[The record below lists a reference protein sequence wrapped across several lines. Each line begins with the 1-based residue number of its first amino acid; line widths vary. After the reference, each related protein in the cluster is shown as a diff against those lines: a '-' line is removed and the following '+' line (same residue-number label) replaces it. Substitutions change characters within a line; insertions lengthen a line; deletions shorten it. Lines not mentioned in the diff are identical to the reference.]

1 MANRQDDDK
10 VTANPTKTFFVYMI
24 TRDITLEDSIL
35 DLIDNSVDSA
45 WETSGSPPIT
55 LSDGTDLSH
64 YSISIDLSTSKFTIR
79 DNCGGMSLD
88 DAANYAFTFGRRNSQ
103 TQADYSIGVY
113 GIGMKR
119 AVFKLGR
126 QIKIRSTFVDTDN
139 SRYAFAVPID
149 VDNWLLNDDPPWD
162 FDLDDDEYLDEDG
175 VEIVVHDL
183 NAGAATSFGNPAF
196 VENLRRM
203 IARDYSLHLNRGL
216 QIKVNRKPI
225 SSAQIELRES
235 DEFLPVRY
243 EYVDRPNGHD
253 VSVEIIGGMAAPPP
267 EGSEPDET
275 VDGDKRFGWYVAC
288 NGRIVLA
295 ADKSTVSGWGTP
307 DWPQWHRQYS
317 GFVGFVFFSSP
328 NAAALPLTTTKR
340 SVDVTSEVYLR
351 ARQKMRNVSKE
362 WIAYTNARKFRLDEA
377 KEKEEKAV
385 PVAVQDVQKQ
395 QTITLPKFEPKPAQQ
410 YANVNYS
417 VPLSKMKKL
426 AKAFGRI
433 TMTYREVGKRSF
445 DYAYDDLAEDD

>member
-1 MANRQDDDK
+1 MENRQEDK
-10 VTANPTKTFFVYMI
+10 VAANPTKIFFVYMI

-35 DLIDNSVDSA
+35 DLIDNCVDSA

-55 LSDGTDLSH
+55 LSDGTDLSR
-64 YSISIDLSTSKFTIR
+64 YSISIHLSTEKFTIR

-88 DAANYAFTFGRRNSQ
+88 DAANYAFTFGRRSNQ

-119 AVFKLGR
+119 AIFKLGR
-126 QIKIRSTFVDTDN
+126 QIKIRSTFEDADE
-139 SRYAFAVPID
+139 SRYAFAVPIN
-149 VDNWLLNDDPPWD
+149 VDDWLRDDDPPWD
-162 FDLDDDEYLDEDG
+162 FDLDDDDYLDEDG
-175 VEIVVHDL
+175 VEIVVRDL
-183 NAGAATSFGNPAF
+183 NAGAATSFRNPAF

-216 QIKVNRKPI
+216 RIRVNDKPI
-225 SSAQIELRES
+225 SSAQIQLRES
-235 DEFLPVRY
+235 DEFVPVRY
-243 EYVDRPNGHD
+243 DYVDHHNGHD
-253 VSVEIIGGMAAPPP
+253 VTVEIIGGMAAPPP
-267 EGSEPDET
+267 ESAEPDET

-317 GFVGFVFFSSP
+317 GFIGVVFFSSP
-328 NAAALPLTTTKR
+328 NALALPLTTTKR
-340 SVDVTSEVYLR
+340 SVDVTSEVFLR

-377 KEKEEKAV
+377 RSKEEKAV
-385 PVAVQDVQKQ
+385 PIAVQSVQKKQ
-395 QTITLPKFEPKPAQQ
+395 NITLPTFEPRPVQRN
-410 YANVNYS
+410 ANVNYS

-445 DYAYDDLAEDD
+445 DYAYDDLTEED